1 MSDDALVDSLANAV
15 AAAPD
20 DVPLRLHLAELLVD
34 LGRDAEAVPHVAA
47 VLSRQPDDARAQALM
62 RRALGG
68 PATAASAGDVATPI
82 PAPAAPDA
90 GTPSSE
96 PAFDWARADAE
107 LGDVV
112 PPMFV
117 ESETESADAQAFPA
131 EVERSTLRLADV
143 GGMADV
149 KERLEVSF
157 LMPMRNPE
165 LRRAYGK
172 SLRGGLLLYGP
183 PGCGKTY
190 IARAVAGE
198 LGAAFISVAL
208 SDVLDMWLG
217 QSERNIHEL
226 FVAARQAAPCVLFLD
241 EIDALALKRSQQ
253 RGAGRNTVN
262 QLLHE
267 LDGVDDQNEGV
278 FVLAATNHP
287 WDVDEALRRPGRLD
301 RTLAVL
307 PPDLEAREAIFRH
320 HLATRPIAGID
331 TAALARATDGYTG
344 ADIAHVCET
353 AAEFAMVDSARSGT
367 VRLIGQ
373 ADVVRAIGDV
383 GSSAGPWLETART
396 VVEFANQ
403 SGQYDDLKA
412 YLKSRRLL

>member
-1 MSDDALVDSLANAV
+1 MTDDGLVDSLMNAV
-15 AAAPD
+15 SATPD
-20 DVPLRLHLAELLVD
+20 DVPLRLHLAELLVER
-34 LGRDAEAVPHVAA
+34 GRGAEAVPHLAQ
-47 VLSRQPDDARAQALM
+47 VLSREPGHERAQSLM
-62 RRALGG
+62 LRALGG
-68 PATAASAGDVATPI
+68 GPAVPVVGPTSAPPAAVPG
-82 PAPAAPDA
+82 APA
-90 GTPSSE
+90 E
-96 PAFDWARADAE
+96 PEFDWARADAE

-117 ESETESADAQAFPA
+117 EAESEDGDAFPA

-143 GGMADV
+143 GGMAEV

-241 EIDALALKRSQQ
+241 EVDALALKRSQQ

-301 RTLAVL
+301 RMLAVL

-320 HLATRPIAGID
+320 HLANRPIANID
-331 TAALARATDGYTG
+331 PMALARATDGYTG
-344 ADIAHVCET
+344 ADIAHICET
-353 AAEFAMVDSARSGT
+353 AAEYAMVDSARSGT

-373 ADVVRAIGDV
+373 ADVVRAIAEV
-383 GSSAGPWLETART
+383 SSSAGPWLETARA
-396 VVEFANQ
+396 VVEFANA
-403 SGQYDDLKA
+403 SGQYDELKA

>member
-1 MSDDALVDSLANAV
+1 MTDDALLASLARAV
-15 AAAPD
+15 EAAPD
-20 DVPLRLHLAELLVD
+20 DAALRLHLADLLVSR
-34 LGRDAEAVPHVAA
+34 GRGAEAVPHVAQ
-47 VLSRQPDDARAQALM
+47 VLAADPSHAGAQDLM
-62 RRALGG
+62 RRALGQPPAAVEPQAAIAHG
-68 PATAASAGDVATPI
+68 EVAAPGGPDDFDWERADDEMRELVEPMFVDGEPATAPASS
-82 PAPAAPDA
+82 PD
-90 GTPSSE
+90 
-96 PAFDWARADAE
+96 
-107 LGDVV
+107 
-112 PPMFV
+112 
-117 ESETESADAQAFPA
+117 
-131 EVERSTLRLADV
+131 VERVDLRLSDV
-143 GGMADV
+143 GGMAEV
-149 KERLEVSF
+149 KKRLEVSF

-165 LRRAYGK
+165 LRAAFGK

-198 LGAAFISVAL
+198 LGASFLSVAL

-241 EIDALALKRSQQ
+241 EVDALALKRSVQ

-267 LDGVDDQNEGV
+267 LDGVDDRNEGV

-301 RTLAVL
+301 RMLAVL

-320 HLATRPIAGID
+320 HLASRPIAGID
-331 TAALARATDGYTG
+331 LRALAKATSGYTG

-353 AAEFAMVDSARSGT
+353 AAEFAMVDS
-367 VRLIGQ
+367 VRTGSVRMISQ
-373 ADVVRAIGDV
+373 ADLQQALGEVS
-383 GSSAGPWLETART
+383 SSAGPWLETART
-396 VVEFANQ
+396 VVEFANT
-403 SGQYDDLKA
+403 SGQYDELKA
-412 YLKSRRLL
+412 YLRQRRLL

>member
-1 MSDDALVDSLANAV
+1 MDDDALLDSLARAV
-15 AAAPD
+15 NAAPAD
-20 DVPLRLHLAELLVD
+20 AALRLHLADLLVAR
-34 LGRDAEAVPHVAA
+34 GRGPEAVPHVAQ
-47 VLSRQPDDARAQALM
+47 VLAADPSDAAAQDLM
-62 RRALGG
+62 RRALGQPVV
-68 PATAASAGDVATPI
+68 PADLASA
-82 PAPAAPDA
+82 PADA
-90 GTPSSE
+90 SDD
-96 PAFDWARADAE
+96 FDWARADQE
-107 LGDVV
+107 LRDVV
-112 PPMFV
+112 EPMFV
-117 ESETESADAQAFPA
+117 DGDPATDASVGPD
-131 EVERSTLRLADV
+131 VERVSLRLSDV
-143 GGMADV
+143 GGMTEV
-149 KERLEVSF
+149 KKRLEVSF

-165 LRRAYGK
+165 MRTAFGK

-198 LGAAFISVAL
+198 LGAAFLAVAL

-241 EIDALALKRSQQ
+241 EVDALALKRSVQ

-267 LDGVDDQNEGV
+267 LDGVDDRNEGV

-301 RTLAVL
+301 RMLAVL

-331 TAALARATDGYTG
+331 VRALAKATEGYTG

-353 AAEFAMVDSARSGT
+353 AAEFAMVDSVRSGS
-367 VRLIGQ
+367 VRMISQ
-373 ADVVRAIGDV
+373 ADLQRALSEV
-383 GSSAGPWLETART
+383 SSSAGPWLETART
-396 VVEFANQ
+396 VVEFANS
-403 SGQYDDLKA
+403 SGQYDELRT
-412 YLKSRRLL
+412 YLRQRRML

>member
-1 MSDDALVDSLANAV
+1 MTDDALVDSLERAV
-15 AAAPD
+15 TAAPD
-20 DVPLRLHLAELLVD
+20 DLPLRVHLAELLVERNR
-34 LGRDAEAVPHVAA
+34 GAEAVLHLA
-47 VLSRQPDDARAQALM
+47 VVLARTPDDARAQMLM
-62 RRALGG
+62 RRALG
-68 PATAASAGDVATPI
+68 AAPEPQAPPGA
-82 PAPAAPDA
+82 APADESPTAVSSSA
-90 GTPSSE
+90 SE
-96 PAFDWARADAE
+96 PEFDWARADAE
-107 LGDVV
+107 MGDVV

-117 ESETESADAQAFPA
+117 EADPSDADDSPFPA
-131 EVERSTLRLADV
+131 DVERSTLRLSDV

-241 EIDALALKRSQQ
+241 EVDALALKRSQQ

-301 RTLAVL
+301 RMLAVL

-320 HLATRPIAGID
+320 HLAHRPIASID
-331 TAALARATDGYTG
+331 LAALARATGGVTG
-344 ADIAHVCET
+344 ADIAHICET
-353 AAEFAMVDSARSGT
+353 AAEYAMVDSARSGT
-367 VRLIGQ
+367 VRLIEQ
-373 ADVVRAIGDV
+373 ADVMSAVGEV

-396 VVEFANQ
+396 VVEFANK

>member
-1 MSDDALVDSLANAV
+1 MTDDALVDSLMNAV
-15 AAAPD
+15 SASPD
-20 DVPLRLHLAELLVD
+20 DLPLRLHLAELLVD
-34 LGRDAEAVPHVAA
+34 RGRGAEAVPHLAQ
-47 VLSRQPDDARAQALM
+47 VLSREPGDERAQSLM
-62 RRALGG
+62 LRALGG
-68 PATAASAGDVATPI
+68 GPAVPVERPPASTAAPVPGAGA
-82 PAPAAPDA
+82 
-90 GTPSSE
+90 E
-96 PAFDWARADAE
+96 PEFDWARADAE

-117 ESETESADAQAFPA
+117 ETESEGGDVFPA
-131 EVERSTLRLADV
+131 DVERSTLRLADV
-143 GGMADV
+143 GGMAEV

-226 FVAARQAAPCVLFLD
+226 FVAAREAAPCVLFLD
-241 EIDALALKRSQQ
+241 EVDALALKRSQQ

-287 WDVDEALRRPGRLD
+287 WDVDDALRRPGRLD
-301 RTLAVL
+301 RMLAVL

-320 HLATRPIAGID
+320 HLANRPIANID
-331 TAALARATDGYTG
+331 PTALARATDGYTG
-344 ADIAHVCET
+344 ADIAHICET
-353 AAEFAMVDSARSGT
+353 AAEYAMVDSARSGT

-373 ADVVRAIGDV
+373 PDVVRAIAEV
-383 GSSAGPWLETART
+383 SSSAGPWLETART
-396 VVEFANQ
+396 VVEFANA
-403 SGQYDDLKA
+403 SGQYDELKA